1 MSLFRSTNINCP
13 NCGETVNMS
22 GVGSVNADRRPDLRE
37 SILRSNF
44 QDETCP
50 KCKEGFRL
58 APEFNYL
65 DVGRGQWI
73 ASLAANRLRD
83 WIECEDEVKE
93 SFAISYGAQAPKAA
107 RDIGVDLTVR
117 LTFGWP
123 ALREKILAN
132 DRGIDDAVLE
142 MLKLETIRRVPS
154 APLDEGIELR
164 LVDANDETL
173 TLVWIDA
180 ATEDVLETLQVRRTL
195 LDAITENEEGWK
207 PIRGQL
213 TDGPFVDIQKL
224 FMGQG
229 RATAAATAEP
239 PVAPPA

>member
-1 MSLFRSTNINCP
+1 MSLFRSTNISCP
-13 NCGETVNMS
+13 NCGETVNME
-22 GVGSVNADRRPDLRE
+22 GAGSINADRRPDYRDD
-37 SILRSNF
+37 ILQSNF

-50 KCKEGFRL
+50 HCQTSFRL

-73 ASLAANRLRD
+73 AGMPANRLRD
-83 WIECEDEVKE
+83 WIEVEESVKE
-93 SFAISYGAQAPKAA
+93 SFAISYGAKAPQAA
-107 RDIGVDLTVR
+107 RDIGVDLVVR

-123 ALREKILAN
+123 ALREKIFAN
-132 DRGIDDAVLE
+132 DLRIDDAVLE

-154 APLDEGIELR
+154 APLAEGIELR
-164 LVDANDETL
+164 LVDATDETL

-180 ATEDVLETLQVRRTL
+180 ATEEVQETLQVRRTL
-195 LDAITENEEGWK
+195 LEAIVANEEGWK
-207 PIRGQL
+207 PIRDQL

-229 RATAAATAEP
+229 RTPAEATTT
-239 PVAPPA
+239 VAPPA

>member
-1 MSLFRSTNINCP
+1 M
-13 NCGETVNMS
+13 E
-22 GVGSVNADRRPDLRE
+22 GVGSVNADRRPDFRDD
-37 SILRSNF
+37 ILQSNF

-50 KCKEGFRL
+50 HCHTSFRL

-73 ASLAANRLRD
+73 ASMPANRLRD
-83 WIECEDEVKE
+83 WIEVEDSTKE
-93 SFAISYGAQAPKAA
+93 SFAISYGAKAPQAA

-123 ALREKILAN
+123 AVREKILAN

-142 MLKLETIRRVPS
+142 MLKLETIRRIPS
-154 APLDEGIELR
+154 APLAEGIELR
-164 LVDANDETL
+164 LVDATDEAL
-173 TLVWIDA
+173 SFVWINA
-180 ATEDVLETLQVRRTL
+180 ATEEVLETLQVRRTL
-195 LDAITENEEGWK
+195 LDAILENEEGWK
-207 PIRGQL
+207 PIRDQL

-229 RATAAATAEP
+229 RNPAPAEAAAPAAT
-239 PVAPPA
+239 PPA